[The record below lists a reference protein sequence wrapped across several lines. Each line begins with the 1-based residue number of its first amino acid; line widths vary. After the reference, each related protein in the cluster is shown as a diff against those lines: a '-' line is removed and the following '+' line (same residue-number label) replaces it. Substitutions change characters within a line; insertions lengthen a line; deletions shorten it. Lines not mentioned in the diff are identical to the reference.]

1 MDTITALIAESAG
14 KVWISFTH
22 NWPYLLIS
30 VVIAAALK
38 LFIDQERISTFLVKN
53 KKAGIITATAAAV
66 GTPLCSCG
74 TTAIVLGMMASMIP
88 WAPIVA
94 FMVASPLSSP
104 EGIVYSAG
112 LFGWPFAIY
121 YFVSSIILGLA
132 GGAAADFFERRGW
145 LKNQNRMNTFKREP
159 EKSPSVNQID
169 GNYQLVHSTELAFA
183 SVQACGCSS
192 SEAEPVVNLNPN
204 RRSMEKSSC
213 ACGTSEPEAPNTTV
227 KPESACGCGNSENQS
242 VKKTV
247 TFNLFLYEIIISSKQ
262 LLVMFLGFA
271 FIGFF
276 LNGLIPE
283 AWIKVLFGSGNL
295 YSIPLAATIGIP
307 FYINSEGSLPLV
319 SSLIQGGMNPGAAM
333 AFLITGAG
341 TSMGAVTGM
350 LTIARWR
357 VVALVVGTLWV
368 GSIIAGYG
376 FNLLMAL
383 M

>member
-112 LFGWPFAIY
+112 LFGWPFAIF

-132 GGAAADFFERRGW
+132 GGTAADFFERRGW

-307 FYINSEGSLPLV
+307 FYINSEGSQPLV

>member
-112 LFGWPFAIY
+112 LFGWPFAIF

-132 GGAAADFFERRGW
+132 GGTAADFFERRGW